1 MLSPHQL
8 EFNLF
13 QHIPIYSN
21 HFESFGPTFC
31 LIHFFSVARNPDM
44 ENQDV
49 VLVVGANDVVNSA
62 AQAWVKPSWV
72 ISWNMMFG
80 GFFSWCYIFGVLAK
94 AAFSLPWST
103 PGPHCRVV
111 SCRVGSGAWRLCH
124 LGHASD
130 WSLEIQEGDL
140 LQAIHGWRCRFFFGH
155 RRWSSQWS
163 EHGVEKQ
170 EKTQTIRHIYC
181 IIMYYYCDVSLWLKM

>member
-72 ISWNMMFG
+72 ISWNMIFG
-80 GFFSWCYIFGVLAK
+80 GFFHDVTFLECWLRRHFRCHGQLLVLI
-94 AAFSLPWST
+94 
-103 PGPHCRVV
+103 VV

-181 IIMYYYCDVSLWLKM
+181 IIMCYYCDVSLWLKM

>member
-72 ISWNMMFG
+72 ISWNMIFG

-111 SCRVGSGAWRLCH
+111 SCRFRSLKAVPFGACQWLKSG
-124 LGHASD
+124 D
-130 WSLEIQEGDL
+130 P
-140 LQAIHGWRCRFFFGH
+140 
-155 RRWSSQWS
+155 RRWSSASDPWVEVPIFFGTS
-163 EHGVEKQ
+163 EVE
-170 EKTQTIRHIYC
+170 
-181 IIMYYYCDVSLWLKM
+181 